1 MRGGSAR
8 RSDRSCLPPA
18 LASWRAVVVISS
30 RWYWAMASWQGAAER
45 PPAPWLGR
53 AGADAG
59 LAGRGCV
66 ARVVPGLRYIFLPS
80 AGEGIA
86 LVLYEAMA
94 CGMAIV
100 AADVGGHAELVSAH
114 CGFLVP
120 RRDAEREAR
129 DYAARLES
137 LMREPE
143 MLRRMG
149 QNSARRIREEFT
161 LSLFERRLR
170 ELLERVPVSTPCG
183 VCTDS
188 PVPGLG
194 RPGCP
199 CNGLPTDW
207 QTDCAAGWISRST
220 AVFQDSWSDARRGVL
235 LAHIRGEGALAKDQ
249 EALNE

>member
-1 MRGGSAR
+1 A
-8 RSDRSCLPPA
+8 SD
-18 LASWRAVVVISS
+18 IF
-30 RWYWAMASWQGAAER
+30 
-45 PPAPWLGR
+45 
-53 AGADAG
+53 
-59 LAGRGCV
+59 
-66 ARVVPGLRYIFLPS
+66 FLPS

-170 ELLERVPVSTPCG
+170 ELLERVPV
-183 VCTDS
+183 
-188 PVPGLG
+188 
-194 RPGCP
+194 
-199 CNGLPTDW
+199 
-207 QTDCAAGWISRST
+207 
-220 AVFQDSWSDARRGVL
+220 
-235 LAHIRGEGALAKDQ
+235 
-249 EALNE
+249 